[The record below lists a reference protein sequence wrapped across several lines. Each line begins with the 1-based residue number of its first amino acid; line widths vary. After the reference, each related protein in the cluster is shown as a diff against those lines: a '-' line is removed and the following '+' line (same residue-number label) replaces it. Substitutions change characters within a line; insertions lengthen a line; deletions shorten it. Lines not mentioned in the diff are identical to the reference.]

1 MNNGA
6 GPFLRAYGLAVS
18 DSPLLPDWA
27 RDSLMG
33 LGLAHAD
40 RLNTVSPRHAREIL
54 TPEFGYGFEGAL
66 AARRDRLS
74 GILNGLDLDVWDPA
88 RDRQIAAGYDAAHL
102 PRRAANKRALQKAL
116 NLALQPRVPL
126 VGIVSRLDTQKG
138 FDLAEPALRSLLE
151 RPDPLQVVVLG
162 TGLKSIE
169 TGFKHLARDFPEQAR
184 GELRF
189 DPARARHIYA
199 RA

>member
-6 GPFLRAYGLAVS
+6 GPYLREYGLAPS

-40 RLNTVSPRHAREIL
+40 CLNTVSPRHAREIL
-54 TPEFGYGFEGAL
+54 TPEFGYGFEGVL
-66 AARRDRLS
+66 TARRDRLT

-88 RDRQIAAGYDAAHL
+88 KDRQIAARYDPAHL
-102 PRRAANKRALQKAL
+102 PRRLANKRALQKAL
-116 NLALQPRVPL
+116 HLPLQPRVPL

-138 FDLAEPALRSLLE
+138 FDLAEPALRALLAGQT
-151 RPDPLQVVVLG
+151 RSRWWFWAPG
-162 TGLKSIE
+162 
-169 TGFKHLARDFPEQAR
+169 
-184 GELRF
+184 
-189 DPARARHIYA
+189 
-199 RA
+199 